1 LRHSAAFVGALL
13 YCSAFASGPATADVQ
28 VAVNLAPF
36 YSVHDG
42 THVPDTGV
50 MLSDSAAGASSRSGD
65 IQLASWRSE
74 SARQGGNYS
83 PDAAW
88 AAGLSAWRRGDYEAA
103 AGYVE
108 RVATSD
114 LASSW
119 TVAAGAFWAA
129 RSHLFGRQPDQVS
142 SWLGVAADHSDTFY
156 GLLGRRILGLPMP
169 FRWELTEEN
178 EAALRAV
185 NKSPAGRQALALI
198 ESGQYERAEQELR
211 AVAAQGR
218 ADLALGAMI
227 VAENAGMADF
237 AFRLQRALLPY
248 GIEFD
253 RAAYPVPRWLP
264 EGGFSTDRAL
274 IYALMRQE
282 SNFDPQAVSRAGARG
297 VMQLMPATARFIAR
311 TTGLP
316 GSAASQL
323 RRPES
328 NIALGQKYLEILLAD
343 ENVAGDLF
351 RLAAAWNGGPGNLER
366 WQRDPRTSDDPLMFI
381 ETIPSG
387 ETRAFIEHVLA
398 NLWIYRHRLGQP
410 SPSLDALAAGRWP
423 GYDGQQNPVEI
434 AEHVGE

>member
-1 LRHSAAFVGALL
+1 MHEGAYVAETAAV
-13 YCSAFASGPATADVQ
+13 
-28 VAVNLAPF
+28 
-36 YSVHDG
+36 
-42 THVPDTGV
+42 
-50 MLSDSAAGASSRSGD
+50 LSDLEAGVSPQSGD
-65 IQLASWRSE
+65 IQLVSWRTA
-74 SARQGGNYS
+74 SARRGGDIS
-83 PDAAW
+83 PDLAW
-88 AAGLSAWRRGDYEAA
+88 NAGLSAWRRGDYEVAAGYFEKVAMGGLASPWTAA
-103 AGYVE
+103 AG
-108 RVATSD
+108 A
-114 LASSW
+114 L
-119 TVAAGAFWAA
+119 WAA

-142 SWLGVAADHSDTFY
+142 PWLGIAANCSDTFY
-156 GLLGRRILGLPMP
+156 GLLARRILGLPMP
-169 FRWELTEEN
+169 FRWELTEGD

-185 NKSPAGRQALALI
+185 NESPAGQQALALI
-198 ESGQYERAEQELR
+198 ESDQYERAEQELR
-211 AVAAQGR
+211 TIAAQGR
-218 ADLALGAMI
+218 PALVHGAMI
-227 VAENAGMADF
+227 IAENAGMADF
-237 AFRLQRALLPY
+237 AFRLQRSLAPY

-253 RAAYPVPRWLP
+253 SAAYPVPRWLP

-282 SNFDPQAVSRAGARG
+282 SNFDPQAVSPAGARG
-297 VMQLMPATARFIAR
+297 VMQLMPATARFVAR

-328 NIALGQKYLEILLAD
+328 NIALGQKYLEMLLAD

-366 WQRDPRTSDDPLMFI
+366 WQRDRRTSEDPLMFI

-434 AEHVGE
+434 AEHAGE